1 MVGVFF
7 MSIIACQVVSKSISQ
22 LYNGTALYKDVI
34 RSQLGGKLSFLFEVS
49 LFFQYLSLPLV
60 YLMIMTYQVNFI
72 VFEDIENLKNTLYS
86 SGILAVLAI
95 LLLAMTSSKLAA
107 RIGWSNFASFI
118 LFVGFLSWMF
128 FAKVEPTISNIS
140 STEKYLYT
148 VC

>member
-34 RSQLGGKLSFLFEVS
+34 LSQLGRKLSFLFEVS

-72 VFEDIENLKNTLYS
+72 VFEDIENLQNTLYS

-107 RIGWSNFASFI
+107 RIGWINFASFI

-128 FAKVEPTISNIS
+128 FAKVEPTISNIK
-140 STEKYLYT
+140 STEKFL
-148 VC
+148 